1 MYDIE
6 MPSSDLILH
15 RIILEFAHTLHT
27 NDIKIE
33 TAILVGVNT
42 PKQTM
47 PIEETLDEL
56 EQLVYTS
63 GAVTKKRFI
72 QNLEHPQPKTYVGKG
87 KLEEIKLYVE
97 KNKIDLIIFDDELTP
112 AQVRNI
118 ETEIENTKILSRTHL
133 ILDIF
138 ANNAKTA
145 QAKTQV
151 ELAQSIFM
159 LPRLTGMWTHLSKQK
174 GGIGMKGPGEKEI
187 ETDRRVLRDKISLLK
202 TRLTEIEKVGFT
214 QRKSRDGV
222 FRCALVGY
230 TNVGKSTIMNLM
242 SRSDVLVENKLF
254 ATLDATVRK
263 VVIPNPDGMGDI
275 IPLLL
280 SDTVGFI
287 RKLPTLLIESFKST
301 LAEAMETDLLI
312 HVVDISNPAFEQQMM
327 SVKEILHEIGAGSKP
342 ELIVFNK
349 VDAFQESDDDEFF
362 VGSTGM
368 TIEQFEKSWIAKEIA
383 PAVFI
388 SAHNNWNIEKLRA
401 TIFDMLS
408 QQKMAR

>member
-1 MYDIE
+1 MH
-6 MPSSDLILH
+6 ST
-15 RIILEFAHTLHT
+15 ANHT
-27 NDIKIE
+27 E
-33 TAILVGVNT
+33 TAIVVGVNT
-42 PKQTM
+42 PQQAI
-47 PIEETLDEL
+47 PIEESLSEL
-56 EQLVYTS
+56 EQLVITS
-63 GAVTKKRFI
+63 GAESKKRFI

-87 KLEEIKLYVE
+87 KLEEIKQYVI
-97 KNKIDLIIFDDELTP
+97 KHKIDLVIFDDELTP

-118 ETEIENTKILSRTHL
+118 ETEMENAKILSRTHL

-187 ETDRRVLRDKISLLK
+187 ETDRRVLRDKIALLK
-202 TRLTEIEKVGFT
+202 TKLQDIEKIGFT

-230 TNVGKSTIMNLM
+230 TNVGKSTVMNLL

-263 VVIPNPDGMGDI
+263 VVIPHPDNQGGM

-327 SVKEILHEIGAGSKP
+327 SVKEILHEIGASNKP

-349 VDAFQESDDDEFF
+349 IDAFKEPEEDDFF
-362 VGSTGM
+362 VGSTGL
-368 TIEQFEKSWIAKEIA
+368 TLEQFEKSWIAKENA

-388 SAHNNWNIEKLRA
+388 SAQNNTNIEKLRT
-401 TIFDMLS
+401 TIVEMLQ
-408 QQKMAR
+408 QQKRANLR

>member
-1 MYDIE
+1 MH
-6 MPSSDLILH
+6 PNATH
-15 RIILEFAHTLHT
+15 
-27 NDIKIE
+27 IE
-33 TAILVGVNT
+33 TAIVVGVNT
-42 PKQTM
+42 PQQTI
-47 PIEETLDEL
+47 PIEETLAEL

-63 GAVTKKRFI
+63 GAESKKRFI
-72 QNLEHPQPKTYVGKG
+72 QNLEHSQPKTYVGKG
-87 KLEEIKLYVE
+87 KLEEIKQYVV
-97 KNKIDLIIFDDELTP
+97 KHKIDLVIFDDELTP

-118 ETEIENTKILSRTHL
+118 ESELENTKILSRTHL

-202 TRLTEIEKVGFT
+202 SKLQDIEKIGQT

-230 TNVGKSTIMNLM
+230 TNVGKSTVMNLL
-242 SRSDVLVENKLF
+242 SRSEVLVENKLF

-263 VVIPNPDGMGDI
+263 VVIPNPDNQGGM

-327 SVKEILHEIGAGSKP
+327 SVKEILHEIGASNKP

-349 VDAFQESDDDEFF
+349 IDAFKELEDDDFF
-362 VGSTGM
+362 VGSTGL
-368 TIEQFEKSWIAKEIA
+368 TLEQFEKSWIAKENA

-388 SAHNNWNIEKLRA
+388 SAQNNTNIEKLRN
-401 TIFDMLS
+401 TIVELLME
-408 QQKMAR
+408 QKRANFR

>member
-1 MYDIE
+1 MH
-6 MPSSDLILH
+6 ST
-15 RIILEFAHTLHT
+15 ATHT
-27 NDIKIE
+27 E
-33 TAILVGVNT
+33 TAIVVGVNT
-42 PKQTM
+42 PQQVI
-47 PIEETLDEL
+47 PIEETLAEL
-56 EQLVYTS
+56 EQLVLTS
-63 GAVTKKRFI
+63 GAESKKRFI

-87 KLEEIKLYVE
+87 KLEEIKQYVV
-97 KNKIDLIIFDDELTP
+97 KHKIDLVIFDDELTP

-118 ETEIENTKILSRTHL
+118 ESELENTKILSRTHL

-202 TRLTEIEKVGFT
+202 SKLQDIEKIGQT

-230 TNVGKSTIMNLM
+230 TNVGKSTVMNLL

-263 VVIPNPDGMGDI
+263 VVIPHPDNQGGML
-275 IPLLL
+275 PLLL

-327 SVKEILHEIGAGSKP
+327 SVKEILHEIGASNKP

-349 VDAFQESDDDEFF
+349 IDAFKEPEDDDFF
-362 VGSTGM
+362 VGSTGL
-368 TIEQFEKSWIAKEIA
+368 TLEQFEKSWIAKENS

-388 SAHNNWNIEKLRA
+388 SAQNNVNIEKLRN
-401 TIFDMLS
+401 TIAELLLE
-408 QQKMAR
+408 QKRANFR

>member
-1 MYDIE
+1 MH
-6 MPSSDLILH
+6 STAS
-15 RIILEFAHTLHT
+15 HT
-27 NDIKIE
+27 E
-33 TAILVGVNT
+33 TAIVVGVNT
-42 PKQTM
+42 PQQAI
-47 PIEETLDEL
+47 PIEESLAEL
-56 EQLVYTS
+56 EQLVLTS
-63 GAVTKKRFI
+63 GAESKKRFI

-87 KLEEIKLYVE
+87 KLEEIKQYVI
-97 KNKIDLIIFDDELTP
+97 KHKIDLVIFDDELTP

-118 ETEIENTKILSRTHL
+118 ETEMENAKILSRTHL

-138 ANNAKTA
+138 ATNAKTA

-187 ETDRRVLRDKISLLK
+187 ETDRRVLRDKIALLK
-202 TRLTEIEKVGFT
+202 SKLQDIEKIGFT

-230 TNVGKSTIMNLM
+230 TNVGKSTVMNLL

-263 VVIPNPDGMGDI
+263 VVIPHPDNQGGM

-327 SVKEILHEIGAGSKP
+327 SVKEILHEIGASNKP

-349 VDAFQESDDDEFF
+349 IDAFKEPEEDDFF
-362 VGSTGM
+362 VGSTDL
-368 TIEQFEKSWIAKEIA
+368 TLEQFEKSWVAKENA

-388 SAHNNWNIEKLRA
+388 SAHNNTNIEKLRT
-401 TIFDMLS
+401 TIVEMLQ
-408 QQKMAR
+408 QQKRANLR

>member
-1 MYDIE
+1 MH
-6 MPSSDLILH
+6 STAS
-15 RIILEFAHTLHT
+15 HT
-27 NDIKIE
+27 E
-33 TAILVGVNT
+33 TAIVVGVNT
-42 PKQTM
+42 PQQAI
-47 PIEETLDEL
+47 PIEESLAEL
-56 EQLVYTS
+56 EQLVLTS
-63 GAVTKKRFI
+63 GAESKKRFI

-87 KLEEIKLYVE
+87 KLEEIKQYVI
-97 KNKIDLIIFDDELTP
+97 KHKIDLVIFDDELTP

-118 ETEIENTKILSRTHL
+118 ETEMENAKILSRTHL

-138 ANNAKTA
+138 ATNAKTA

-187 ETDRRVLRDKISLLK
+187 ETDRRVLRDKIALLK
-202 TRLTEIEKVGFT
+202 SKLQDIEKIGFT

-230 TNVGKSTIMNLM
+230 TNVGKSTVMNLL

-254 ATLDATVRK
+254 ATLDAPVRK
-263 VVIPNPDGMGDI
+263 VVIPHPDNQGGM

-327 SVKEILHEIGAGSKP
+327 SVKEILHEIGASNKP

-349 VDAFQESDDDEFF
+349 IDAFKEPEEDDFF
-362 VGSTGM
+362 VGSTGL
-368 TIEQFEKSWIAKEIA
+368 TLEQFEKSWIAKENA

-388 SAHNNWNIEKLRA
+388 SAHNNTNIEKLRT
-401 TIFDMLS
+401 TIVEMLQ
-408 QQKMAR
+408 QQKRANLR

>member
-1 MYDIE
+1 MHSNAD
-6 MPSSDLILH
+6 
-15 RIILEFAHTLHT
+15 HT
-27 NDIKIE
+27 E
-33 TAILVGVNT
+33 TAIVVGVNT
-42 PKQTM
+42 PQQAI
-47 PIEETLDEL
+47 PIDETLAEL
-56 EQLVYTS
+56 EQLILTT
-63 GAVTKKRFI
+63 GAISKKRFT

-87 KLEEIKLYVE
+87 KLEEIKQYVT
-97 KNKIDLIIFDDELTP
+97 KHKIDLVIFDDELTP

-118 ETEIENTKILSRTHL
+118 ETELENTKILSRTHL

-138 ANNAKTA
+138 AKNAKTA

-187 ETDRRVLRDKISLLK
+187 ETDRRVLRDKIALLK
-202 TRLTEIEKVGFT
+202 TKLQDIEKIGFT

-230 TNVGKSTIMNLM
+230 TNVGKSTVMNLL

-263 VVIPNPDGMGDI
+263 VVIPHPDNQGGMT
-275 IPLLL
+275 PLLL

-301 LAEAMETDLLI
+301 LAEAIETDLLI

-327 SVKEILHEIGAGSKP
+327 SVKEILHEIGASNKP

-349 VDAFQESDDDEFF
+349 IDSFKEPEEDDFF
-362 VGSTGM
+362 VGSTGL
-368 TIEQFEKSWIAKEIA
+368 TLEQFEKSWIAKENS

-388 SAHNNWNIEKLRA
+388 SAQNNINIEKLRNM
-401 TIFDMLS
+401 IVELLL
-408 QQKMAR
+408 QQKRASFH

>member
-1 MYDIE
+1 
-6 MPSSDLILH
+6 LATTQLH
-15 RIILEFAHTLHT
+15 STASHT
-27 NDIKIE
+27 E
-33 TAILVGVNT
+33 TAIVVGVNT
-42 PKQTM
+42 PQQAI
-47 PIEETLDEL
+47 PIEESLAEL
-56 EQLVYTS
+56 EQLVLTS
-63 GAVTKKRFI
+63 GAESKKRFI

-87 KLEEIKLYVE
+87 KLEEIKQYVI
-97 KNKIDLIIFDDELTP
+97 KHKIDLVIFDDELTP

-118 ETEIENTKILSRTHL
+118 ETEMENAKILSRTHL
-133 ILDIF
+133 TLDIF
-138 ANNAKTA
+138 ATNAKTA

-187 ETDRRVLRDKISLLK
+187 ETDRRVLRDKIALLK
-202 TRLTEIEKVGFT
+202 SKLQDIEKIGFT

-230 TNVGKSTIMNLM
+230 TNVGKSTVMNLL

-263 VVIPNPDGMGDI
+263 VVIPHPDNQGGM

-327 SVKEILHEIGAGSKP
+327 SVKEILHEIGASNKP

-349 VDAFQESDDDEFF
+349 IDAFKEPEEDDFF
-362 VGSTGM
+362 VGSTGL
-368 TIEQFEKSWIAKEIA
+368 TLEQFEKSWIAKENA

-388 SAHNNWNIEKLRA
+388 SAHNNTNIEKLRT
-401 TIFDMLS
+401 TIVEMLQ
-408 QQKMAR
+408 QQKRANLR

>member
-1 MYDIE
+1 MH
-6 MPSSDLILH
+6 ST
-15 RIILEFAHTLHT
+15 ANHT
-27 NDIKIE
+27 E
-33 TAILVGVNT
+33 TAIVVGVNT
-42 PKQTM
+42 PQQAI
-47 PIEETLDEL
+47 PIEESLSEL
-56 EQLVYTS
+56 EQLVLTS
-63 GAVTKKRFI
+63 GAESKKRFI

-87 KLEEIKLYVE
+87 KLEEIKQYVI
-97 KNKIDLIIFDDELTP
+97 KHKIDLVIFDDELTP

-118 ETEIENTKILSRTHL
+118 ETEIENAKILSRTHL

-187 ETDRRVLRDKISLLK
+187 ETDRRVLRDKIALLK
-202 TRLTEIEKVGFT
+202 TKLQDIEKIGFT

-230 TNVGKSTIMNLM
+230 TNVGKSTVMNLL

-263 VVIPNPDGMGDI
+263 VVIPHPDNQGGM

-327 SVKEILHEIGAGSKP
+327 SVKEILHEIGASNKP

-349 VDAFQESDDDEFF
+349 IDAFKEPEEDDFF
-362 VGSTGM
+362 VGSTGL
-368 TIEQFEKSWIAKEIA
+368 TLEQFEKSWIAKENA

-388 SAHNNWNIEKLRA
+388 SAQNNTNIEKLRT
-401 TIFDMLS
+401 TIVEMLQ
-408 QQKMAR
+408 QQKRANLR

>member
-1 MYDIE
+1 MH
-6 MPSSDLILH
+6 ST
-15 RIILEFAHTLHT
+15 ATHT
-27 NDIKIE
+27 E
-33 TAILVGVNT
+33 TAIVVGVNT
-42 PKQTM
+42 PQQVI
-47 PIEETLDEL
+47 PIEETLAEL
-56 EQLVYTS
+56 EQLVLTS
-63 GAVTKKRFI
+63 GAESKKRFI

-87 KLEEIKLYVE
+87 KLEEIKQYVV
-97 KNKIDLIIFDDELTP
+97 KNKIDLVIFDDELTP

-118 ETEIENTKILSRTHL
+118 ESELENTKILSRTHL

-202 TRLTEIEKVGFT
+202 SKLQDIEKIGQT

-230 TNVGKSTIMNLM
+230 TNVGKSTVMNLL

-263 VVIPNPDGMGDI
+263 VVIPHPDNQGGML
-275 IPLLL
+275 PLLL

-327 SVKEILHEIGAGSKP
+327 SVKEILHEIGASNKP

-349 VDAFQESDDDEFF
+349 IDAFKEPEDDDFF
-362 VGSTGM
+362 VGSTGL
-368 TIEQFEKSWIAKEIA
+368 TLEQFEKSWIAKENS

-388 SAHNNWNIEKLRA
+388 SAQNNVNIEKLRN
-401 TIFDMLS
+401 TIAELLLE
-408 QQKMAR
+408 QKRANFR

>member
-1 MYDIE
+1 MHSNAD
-6 MPSSDLILH
+6 
-15 RIILEFAHTLHT
+15 HT
-27 NDIKIE
+27 E
-33 TAILVGVNT
+33 TAIVVGVNT
-42 PKQTM
+42 PQQAI
-47 PIEETLDEL
+47 PIDETLAEL
-56 EQLVYTS
+56 EQLILTT
-63 GAVTKKRFI
+63 GAISKKRFT

-87 KLEEIKLYVE
+87 KLEEIKQYVI
-97 KNKIDLIIFDDELTP
+97 KHKIDLVIFDDELTP

-118 ETEIENTKILSRTHL
+118 ETELENTKILSRTHL

-138 ANNAKTA
+138 AKNAKTA

-187 ETDRRVLRDKISLLK
+187 ETDRRVLRDKIALLK
-202 TRLTEIEKVGFT
+202 TKLQDIEKIGFT
-214 QRKSRDGV
+214 QRKSRNGV

-230 TNVGKSTIMNLM
+230 TNVGKSTVMNLL

-263 VVIPNPDGMGDI
+263 VVIPHPDNQGGMT
-275 IPLLL
+275 PLLL

-301 LAEAMETDLLI
+301 LAEAIETDLLI

-327 SVKEILHEIGAGSKP
+327 SVKEILHEIGASNKP

-349 VDAFQESDDDEFF
+349 IDAFKEPEEDDFF
-362 VGSTGM
+362 VGSTGL
-368 TIEQFEKSWIAKEIA
+368 TLEQFEKSWIAKENS

-388 SAHNNWNIEKLRA
+388 SAQNNTNIEKLRNM
-401 TIFDMLS
+401 IVELLL
-408 QQKMAR
+408 QQKGPVSTDPFYVFL

>member
-1 MYDIE
+1 
-6 MPSSDLILH
+6 LH
-15 RIILEFAHTLHT
+15 SNADHT
-27 NDIKIE
+27 E
-33 TAILVGVNT
+33 TAIVVGVNT
-42 PKQTM
+42 PQQAI
-47 PIEETLDEL
+47 PIDETLAEL
-56 EQLVYTS
+56 EQLILTT
-63 GAVTKKRFI
+63 GAISKKRFT

-87 KLEEIKLYVE
+87 KLEEIKQYVI
-97 KNKIDLIIFDDELTP
+97 KHKIDLVIFDDELTP

-118 ETEIENTKILSRTHL
+118 ETELENTKILSRTHL

-138 ANNAKTA
+138 AKNAKTA

-187 ETDRRVLRDKISLLK
+187 ETDRRVLRDKIALLK
-202 TRLTEIEKVGFT
+202 TKLQDIEKIGFT

-230 TNVGKSTIMNLM
+230 TNVGKSTVMNLL

-263 VVIPNPDGMGDI
+263 VVIPHPDNQGGMT
-275 IPLLL
+275 PLLL

-301 LAEAMETDLLI
+301 LAEAIETDLLI

-327 SVKEILHEIGAGSKP
+327 SVKEILHEIGASNKP

-349 VDAFQESDDDEFF
+349 IDAFKEPEEDDFF
-362 VGSTGM
+362 VGSTGL
-368 TIEQFEKSWIAKEIA
+368 TLEQFEKSWIAKENS

-388 SAHNNWNIEKLRA
+388 SAQNNINIEKLRN
-401 TIFDMLS
+401 TIVELLL
-408 QQKMAR
+408 QQKRASFH

>member
-1 MYDIE
+1 MH
-6 MPSSDLILH
+6 STAS
-15 RIILEFAHTLHT
+15 HT
-27 NDIKIE
+27 E
-33 TAILVGVNT
+33 TAIVVGVNT
-42 PKQTM
+42 PQQAI
-47 PIEETLDEL
+47 PIEESLAEL
-56 EQLVYTS
+56 EQLVLTS
-63 GAVTKKRFI
+63 GAESKKRFI

-87 KLEEIKLYVE
+87 KLEEIKQYVI
-97 KNKIDLIIFDDELTP
+97 KHKIDLVIFDDELTP

-118 ETEIENTKILSRTHL
+118 ETEMENAKILSRTHL

-138 ANNAKTA
+138 ATNAKTA

-174 GGIGMKGPGEKEI
+174 GGIGMKVPGEKEI
-187 ETDRRVLRDKISLLK
+187 ETDRRVLRDKIALLK
-202 TRLTEIEKVGFT
+202 SKLQDIEKIGFT

-230 TNVGKSTIMNLM
+230 TNVGKSTVMNLL

-263 VVIPNPDGMGDI
+263 VVIPHPDNQGGM

-327 SVKEILHEIGAGSKP
+327 SVKEILHEIGASNKP

-349 VDAFQESDDDEFF
+349 IDAFKEPEEDDFF
-362 VGSTGM
+362 VGSTGL
-368 TIEQFEKSWIAKEIA
+368 TLEQFEKSWIAKENA

-388 SAHNNWNIEKLRA
+388 SAHNNTNIEKLRT
-401 TIFDMLS
+401 TIVEMLQ
-408 QQKMAR
+408 QQKRANLR

>member
-1 MYDIE
+1 MH
-6 MPSSDLILH
+6 STAS
-15 RIILEFAHTLHT
+15 HT
-27 NDIKIE
+27 E
-33 TAILVGVNT
+33 TAIVVGVNT
-42 PKQTM
+42 PQQAI
-47 PIEETLDEL
+47 PIEESLAEL
-56 EQLVYTS
+56 EQLVLTS
-63 GAVTKKRFI
+63 GAESKKRFI

-87 KLEEIKLYVE
+87 KLEEIKQYVI
-97 KNKIDLIIFDDELTP
+97 KHKIDLVIFDDELTP

-118 ETEIENTKILSRTHL
+118 ETEMENAKILSRTHL

-138 ANNAKTA
+138 ATNAKTA

-187 ETDRRVLRDKISLLK
+187 ETDRRVLRDKIALLK
-202 TRLTEIEKVGFT
+202 SKLQDIEKIGFT

-230 TNVGKSTIMNLM
+230 TNVGKSTVMNLL

-263 VVIPNPDGMGDI
+263 VVIPHPDNQGGM

-327 SVKEILHEIGAGSKP
+327 SVKEILHEIGASNKP

-349 VDAFQESDDDEFF
+349 IDAFKEPEEDDFF
-362 VGSTGM
+362 VSSTGL
-368 TIEQFEKSWIAKEIA
+368 TLEQFEKSWIAKENA

-388 SAHNNWNIEKLRA
+388 SAHNNTNIEKLRT
-401 TIFDMLS
+401 TIVEMLQ
-408 QQKMAR
+408 QQKRANLH